1 MAASDAI
8 LVRLVDWLM
17 SAAAAAA
24 VLAVPARQPLDAIWR
39 GLYPL
44 KDETPR
50 LCRVRYWVMVE
61 DRAGD
66 GGAYK
71 YCRHPLARSDIFR
84 VRVDG
89 T

>member
-17 SAAAAAA
+17 SAAVVAVAA

-61 DRAGD
+61 DRAG
-66 GGAYK
+66 GWRG
-71 YCRHPLARSDIFR
+71 LQ
-84 VRVDG
+84 VL
-89 T
+89 